1 LRYLLDTNV
10 LSETAKDVPDSSVIQ
25 WVSEHLGDDLLI
37 SSITVG
43 EISYGIEK
51 LEEGRRKA
59 EYRDWFESVLLEW
72 FAGNI
77 VPLDEEVMLAW
88 AWMRVASRS
97 LPVLDS
103 LIAAAAISS
112 NSTLVTRNTRDFEGI
127 PGIRLFNPWPPE
139 TQPNDKQS
147 I

>member
-10 LSETAKDVPDSSVIQ
+10 LSELAKDVPDDCAVQ
-25 WVSEHLGDDLLI
+25 WFSEHLGDSLLI

-43 EISYGIEK
+43 EIAYGIEK

-72 FAGNI
+72 FDGAI
-77 VPLDEEVMLAW
+77 VPLDEEVMLVW
-88 AWMRVASRS
+88 ARLRAATRS

-103 LIAAAAISS
+103 LIAAAALSS

-127 PGIRLFNPWPPE
+127 AGIRLLDPWMP
-139 TQPNDKQS
+139 
-147 I
+147 